1 MSRVDGYGFTGGITK
16 PFRFHRPLRNKHVNG
31 RPFYITE
38 PFMVKNNPI
47 KGYTLIELLIVVAII
62 GILAA
67 IAIPI
72 YKGYII
78 RAKLTEVINAIS
90 YVVSA
95 LNNYHHEAV
104 QNKSPN
110 VWPDCG
116 SIAQIQTSLGVAL
129 PEGRIGAASVDQ
141 GTGVISVMIANID
154 SSVNGSIITLTPSI
168 DASNST
174 ISWKWG
180 GTIPL
185 YYLPKD

>member
-1 MSRVDGYGFTGGITK
+1 
-16 PFRFHRPLRNKHVNG
+16 
-31 RPFYITE
+31 
-38 PFMVKNNPI
+38 MVKKNHKN
-47 KGYTLIELLIVVAII
+47 GYTLIELLIVIVII

-67 IAIPI
+67 IAIPT
-72 YKGYII
+72 YKGYTI

-104 QNKSPN
+104 QSRSPN

-116 SIAQIQTSLGVAL
+116 SIVQIQTSLGVGL

-141 GTGVISVMIANID
+141 STGVISVMVVNID
-154 SSVNGSIITLTPSI
+154 SAVNGSTITLTPSI

-185 YYLPKD
+185 YYLPKN